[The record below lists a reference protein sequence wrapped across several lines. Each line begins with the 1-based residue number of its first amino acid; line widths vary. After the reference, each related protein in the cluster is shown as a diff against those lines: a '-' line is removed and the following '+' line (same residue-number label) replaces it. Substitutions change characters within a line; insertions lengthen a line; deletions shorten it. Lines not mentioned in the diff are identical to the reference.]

1 VSERGP
7 RVLSHPGSNVEKT
20 GPQMSEKATVLIVD
34 DEPSITDLYALRLKE
49 EYDVRTA
56 YGGEE
61 ALEKVDEDVDVVLLD
76 RRMPDLSGDE
86 VLERIEE
93 RGLDPGVA
101 MVTAVDPDFDIL
113 ELGFDAYVVKPVPEE
128 KLRETVETLLRRSS
142 YDSKLQELTSL
153 MSKQAA
159 LEAEVS
165 PDELGNNEEY
175 QRLTQRVDQ
184 LQEELDETVQDL
196 DEDDFSAAF
205 YALSR
210 GRE

>member
-1 VSERGP
+1 
-7 RVLSHPGSNVEKT
+7 
-20 GPQMSEKATVLIVD
+20 MSDNATVLIVD
-34 DEPSITDLYALRLKE
+34 DEPSITDLYALRLKG

-61 ALEKVDEDVDVVLLD
+61 ALEKVDGDVDVVLLD

-128 KLRETVETLLRRSS
+128 KLRETVETLIRRSS

-153 MSKQAA
+153 MSKRAA
-159 LEAEVS
+159 LEAEIS
-165 PDELGNNEEY
+165 PDELDDHDEY
-175 QRLTQRVDQ
+175 RRLTERVED
-184 LQEELDETVQDL
+184 LQAELDETVQEL

-210 GRE
+210 GRD

>member
-1 VSERGP
+1 
-7 RVLSHPGSNVEKT
+7 
-20 GPQMSEKATVLIVD
+20 MSTNETVLIVD
-34 DEPSITDLYALRLKE
+34 DEPSITDLYALRLE
-49 EYDVRTA
+49 GEYEVRTA

-86 VLERIEE
+86 VLTAIQE

-128 KLRETVETLLRRSS
+128 KLKETVETLLRRST

-153 MSKQAA
+153 MSKRAA
-159 LEAEVS
+159 LKAEVT
-165 PDELGNNEEY
+165 PDELEDNEEY
-175 QRLTQRVDQ
+175 RRLSERIETLRD
-184 LQEELDETVQDL
+184 ELDDTVDDL
-196 DEDDFSAAF
+196 DEEDFSAAF
-205 YALSR
+205 YALSQ
-210 GRE
+210 GRD

>member
-1 VSERGP
+1 
-7 RVLSHPGSNVEKT
+7 
-20 GPQMSEKATVLIVD
+20 MSDNATVLIVD
-34 DEPSITDLYALRLKE
+34 DEPSITDLYALRLKG

-61 ALEKVDEDVDVVLLD
+61 ALEKVDGDVDVVLLD

-86 VLERIEE
+86 VLKRIEE

-128 KLRETVETLLRRSS
+128 KLKETVETLMRRSS

-153 MSKQAA
+153 MSKRAA

-165 PDELGNNEEY
+165 PDELSDNEEY
-175 QRLTQRVDQ
+175 QRLTERVEE
-184 LQEELDETVQDL
+184 LREELDETVQDL